1 MTAVDSAAAPAAAV
15 QVALAPHEGLARQAL
30 RRFMRNRLAIVGVV
44 ILGIVFFIAIGL
56 PLLVSLNPLKTD
68 YGAIRAAPSWT
79 HLLGGDLSG
88 RDVLARVVY
97 GTQVSLLVGFGAVAV
112 YVTIGTIL
120 GIIAGFAGGVLDQLI
135 MRITD
140 VMLSIPT
147 LLLVIVFVSIVG
159 PSLQSVI
166 AVIGLLGWPITTRLI
181 RGQLLTLRESEF
193 ITAARTIGVRD
204 RAIAARHLLPNVV
217 GPLTV
222 VATFGVAEAILLEAS
237 LSFLGLGVRPP
248 TSSLGEMINEARAPS
263 TLQGLPWIW
272 LPAGIM
278 IAMIVLAVN
287 FVGDG
292 LRDALDPRSSR
303 RG

>member
-1 MTAVDSAAAPAAAV
+1 
-15 QVALAPHEGLARQAL
+15 LFG
-30 RRFMRNRLAIVGVV
+30 GVV
-44 ILGIVFFIAIGL
+44 
-56 PLLVSLNPLKTD
+56 D
-68 YGAIRAAPSWT
+68 
-79 HLLGGDLSG
+79 
-88 RDVLARVVY
+88 
-97 GTQVSLLVGFGAVAV
+97 QV
-112 YVTIGTIL
+112 
-120 GIIAGFAGGVLDQLI
+120 I

-140 VMLSIPT
+140 TVMSIPT

-181 RGQLLTLRESEF
+181 RGQLLALREAEF
-193 ITAARTIGVRD
+193 VTAARVVGVSD
-204 RAIAARHLLPNVV
+204 RSIALRHLLPNVL

-222 VATFGVAEAILLEAS
+222 VATFGVAQAILLEAS

-272 LPAGIM
+272 LPAGIA
-278 IAMIVLAVN
+278 IALIVLAVN

-292 LRDALDPRSSR
+292 LRDALDPRSAR

>member
-1 MTAVDSAAAPAAAV
+1 MVGTVI
-15 QVALAPHEGLARQAL
+15 LA
-30 RRFMRNRLAIVGVV
+30 GVV
-44 ILGIVFFIAIGL
+44 FMAVIL
-56 PLLVSLNPLKTD
+56 PLLVSLDPTTTD
-68 YGAIRAAPSWT
+68 YGAIRAAPGGV
-79 HLLGGDLSG
+79 HPLGGDLAG
-88 RDVLARVVY
+88 RDVWARVVY
-97 GTQVSLLVGFGAVAV
+97 GTQVSLLVGFGAVAL

-120 GIIAGFAGGVLDQLI
+120 GLIAGFSGGVVDQVI
-135 MRITD
+135 MRFTD
-140 VMLSIPT
+140 VVMSIPT

-159 PSLQSVI
+159 PSLQSVV

-181 RGQLLTLRESEF
+181 RGQLLSLRESEF

-204 RAIAARHLLPNVV
+204 RAIAVRHLLPNLV

-263 TLQGLPWIW
+263 TLQDLPWIW
-272 LPAGIM
+272 LPAGIV
-278 IAMIVLAVN
+278 IALIVLAVN

-292 LRDALDPRSSR
+292 LRDALDPRSTR
-303 RG
+303 KG

>member
-1 MTAVDSAAAPAAAV
+1 LTAAASAPASAV
-15 QVALAPHEGLARQAL
+15 QVVAPHEGLARQAV
-30 RRFMRNRLAIVGVV
+30 RRFLKHRLAIIGTVVLLLILIGAV
-44 ILGIVFFIAIGL
+44 IL
-56 PLLVSLNPLKTD
+56 PLVVSLDPFATD
-68 YGAIRAAPSWT
+68 YQAIRGGPSAA
-79 HLLGGDLSG
+79 HLLGADLAG

-97 GTQVSLLVGFGAVAV
+97 GTQVSLLVGFGAVTI
-112 YVTIGTIL
+112 YVIIGTLL
-120 GIIAGFAGGVLDQLI
+120 GLFAGLAGGVVDQVI

-140 VMLSIPT
+140 TVMSIPT

-159 PSLQSVI
+159 PSLESVI
-166 AVIGLLGWPITTRLI
+166 SVIGLLGWPVTTRLI
-181 RGQLLTLRESEF
+181 RGQLLSLREAEF
-193 ITAARTIGVRD
+193 ITATRTLGVPERS
-204 RAIAARHLLPNVV
+204 IALRHLLPNVV

-272 LPAGIM
+272 LPAGIV
-278 IAMIVLAVN
+278 IALIVLAVN

-292 LRDALDPRSSR
+292 LRDALDPRSAR

>member
-1 MTAVDSAAAPAAAV
+1 LTAAAEAPATAVQIAV
-15 QVALAPHEGLARQAL
+15 APHEGLARQAV
-30 RRFMRNRLAIVGVV
+30 RRFLRHRLAIIGSVV
-44 ILGIVFFIAIGL
+44 LLIVLAFAVVL
-56 PLLVSLNPLKTD
+56 PLFVTLDPFATD
-68 YGAIRAAPSWT
+68 YKAIRAAPNAQ
-79 HLLGGDLSG
+79 HLLGADLAG

-97 GTQVSLLVGFGAVAV
+97 GTQVSLLVGFGAVAI
-112 YVTIGTIL
+112 YVVIGTLL
-120 GIIAGFAGGVLDQLI
+120 GLFAGLAGGVVDQVI

-140 VMLSIPT
+140 TVMSIPT

-159 PSLQSVI
+159 PSLESVI

-181 RGQLLTLRESEF
+181 RGQLLSLREAEF
-193 ITAARTIGVRD
+193 ITAARTIGVSEK
-204 RAIAARHLLPNVV
+204 AIALRHLLPNIV

-272 LPAGIM
+272 VPAGIV
-278 IAMIVLAVN
+278 IALIVLAVN

-292 LRDALDPRSSR
+292 LRDALDPRSAR